1 MAPDARPPV
10 AFLKGVTKTYGEGAA
25 KVHALR
31 GVDLTVREGEFV
43 AIMGP
48 SGSGKSTLLHIL
60 GCMDV
65 PSEGDV
71 EIDGVAVPRQSDSER
86 TRLRSERIGFVFQ
99 SFHLL
104 RDLTVRE
111 NLELPQV
118 YLRRKEGKRL
128 PTPEELIAR
137 VRLPAALL
145 DRHPT
150 QISGGEAQRV
160 AIARALANSPS
171 LLLGDEPTGN
181 LDTTNSDAVMRIF
194 DHLSKEG
201 ATIVLVTHNP
211 EVAQHAQRVVRV
223 GDGRIVR
230 EERKGP
236 SEPERPAS
244 TTGGAA

>member
-1 MAPDARPPV
+1 
-10 AFLKGVTKTYGEGAA
+10 
-25 KVHALR
+25 
-31 GVDLTVREGEFV
+31 
-43 AIMGP
+43 MGP

-65 PSEGDV
+65 PTSGTV
-71 EIDGVAVPRQSDSER
+71 KIDGVPVPRESDSER

-118 YLRRKEGKRL
+118 YLRRKVGKHL
-128 PTPEELIAR
+128 PKAEELIR
-137 VRLPAALL
+137 KVRLPAALL

-160 AIARALANSPS
+160 AIARALANDPS

-181 LDTTNSDAVMRIF
+181 LDTVNSEAVMRVF
-194 DHLSKEG
+194 ETLWKEEG

-211 EVAQHAQRVVRV
+211 EVAARAERIVRV
-223 GDGRIVR
+223 ADGRIAS
-230 EERKGP
+230 EERKGAP
-236 SEPERPAS
+236 KGPK
-244 TTGGAA
+244 GGA

>member
-1 MAPDARPPV
+1 MR
-10 AFLKGVTKTYGEGAA
+10 KTYGQGAA
-25 KVHALR
+25 AVHALQ
-31 GVDLTVREGEFV
+31 GVDLKVERGEFV

-65 PSEGDV
+65 PSSGEV
-71 EIDGVAVPRQSDSER
+71 AIDGVPVPRESDSER

-111 NLELPQV
+111 NLELPRI
-118 YLRRKEGKRL
+118 YLRHREGKEL
-128 PTPEELIAR
+128 PSAEELIAR
-137 VRLPAALL
+137 VRLPKKLL
-145 DRHPT
+145 GRYPT

-160 AIARALANSPS
+160 AIARALSNAPS

-181 LDTTNSDAVMRIF
+181 LDTVNSEAVMQVF
-194 DHLSKEG
+194 EHLWSEG

-211 EVAQHAQRVVRV
+211 EVAERAQRVVRV

-230 EERKGP
+230 EEFHSRRSPEAAVAAKG
-236 SEPERPAS
+236 SPAQ
-244 TTGGAA
+244 GEGIP